1 MGEDI
6 FRGELENQFPDRNSF
21 CYLPFRSEKEGK
33 AALGDA
39 GISERELNAIT
50 YGAYGSFVRKYFE
63 ERWKSFS
70 HRRRSWKNT
79 GCGSRRI
86 SEEKFGYFEL
96 LDLDQQRD
104 VLQRILGEEYLTSG
118 VGKYAEFFREYC
130 SSRQYL
136 RAERL
141 STGRSNNSI
150 GEELEKT
157 DRCGKATGGILPGM
171 PQRDPEGNDRYGRG
185 IGIGKENICGSG
197 KGICRFPQTGQ

>member
-1 MGEDI
+1 M
-6 FRGELENQFPDRNSF
+6 ENWEISSRTETASVTCRSDRK
-21 CYLPFRSEKEGK
+21 KEGK

-63 ERWKSFS
+63 EPVEKAFFAQKEKLEEYRM
-70 HRRRSWKNT
+70 
-79 GCGSRRI
+79 RI
-86 SEEKFGYFEL
+86 KAHIGEKFGYFEL

-104 VLQRILGEEYLTSG
+104 VLQRILGEEYLTLG
-118 VGKYAEFFREYC
+118 VGKYADFQEYC

-141 STGRSNNSI
+141 STGRSKQLYW
-150 GEELEKT
+150 EELEKQI
-157 DRCGKATGGILPGM
+157 DAAKRLEEYYQECLK
-171 PQRDPEGNDRYGRG
+171 RDPEEMIVTGEESESV
-185 IGIGKENICGSG
+185 KENICGSG